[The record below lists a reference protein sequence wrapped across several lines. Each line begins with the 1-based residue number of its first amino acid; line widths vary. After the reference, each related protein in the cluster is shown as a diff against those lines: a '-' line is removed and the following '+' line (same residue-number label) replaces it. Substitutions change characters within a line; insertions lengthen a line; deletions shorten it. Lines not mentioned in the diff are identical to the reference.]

1 VVTCDTPAVRSERQ
15 TPPAPPLRAD
25 AQRNRQQIIEAARA
39 LFIRIGADVP
49 MEEIARAAGVGVGT
63 LYRRFPDRDE
73 LIKAVSLDSFRTLV
87 DIARRVERDESDPA
101 TALTTLLYSTL
112 DLQIGV
118 TMTAVS
124 ARAYQAIQD
133 SAEIAALRDEA
144 IAVATRLLRRAQA
157 DGALRPD
164 VGIGDV
170 VLSVILVAK
179 LAPPTGRAPGSEE
192 LGEMIFRRVIALM
205 LDGLRASPGAALPGR
220 PVDYDDIEDLRRNGG
235 FTGFGKPAPGR

>member
-1 VVTCDTPAVRSERQ
+1 VRSEGE
-15 TPPAPPLRAD
+15 TPAPLRAD

-73 LIKAVSLDSFRTLV
+73 LIKAVSLDSFGKLV
-87 DIARRVERDESDPA
+87 EVARRVERDEPDPA

-112 DLQIGV
+112 DLQLGV

-133 SAEIAALRDEA
+133 SAAIAALRDEA
-144 IAVATRLLRRAQA
+144 IEVATRLLARAQR

-170 VLSVILVAK
+170 VLSVILVSR
-179 LAPPTGRAPGSEE
+179 LAPPTGRQPAEHELSE
-192 LGEMIFRRVIALM
+192 MVFRRIVALI
-205 LDGLRASPGAALPGR
+205 LDGLRASPGATLPGR
-220 PVDYDDIEDLRRNGG
+220 PVDYQDIEDLRRAGG
-235 FTGFGKPAPGR
+235 FAGSGKPTPGRPAPDQP